1 MSNGILWFSMKIGLV
16 CPYNITRGGGVQE
29 VVKALQLE
37 YEKRG
42 HDTVIITPQPKE
54 PYVNRDHRVLFLGT
68 ATDFKS
74 PLATTTQLSASVLT
88 DEIDTM
94 LEQEQFDVLHFHEP
108 WVPVL
113 SRQILSRSTCANVAT
128 FHAKLPETIASRALA
143 KVIIPYTKPLLRHID
158 TFTAVSDAA
167 AEYVRSLTDVDI
179 TIIPNGIHVGH
190 FRRPTQL
197 PDQLPA
203 PTILYIGRLEKRKG
217 VKYLLLAFQL
227 IQQHNSDVRL
237 VIAGD
242 GPDREKLE
250 QMVDEL
256 ALQHVEFRGYVDDTT
271 KLGLLHSADV
281 FCSPALYGE
290 SFGIVLLEAM
300 ASGLVTV
307 AGNNPGYSSVMS
319 GIGQLSLVDPRD
331 SKEFAH
337 RMELLLTDTGI
348 RELWKKWAKK
358 YVREYEYAAVA
369 DMYLAAYETARVT
382 ASVKEKVAD
391 EDWFRA

>member
-1 MSNGILWFSMKIGLV
+1 M
-16 CPYNITRGGGVQE
+16 QE

-42 HDTVIITPQPKE
+42 HDVVIITPQPKE
-54 PYVNRDHRVLFLGT
+54 PYSGRDHRVLFLGT

-74 PLATTTQLSASVLT
+74 PLATTSQVSASVLT
-88 DEIDTM
+88 DEIDSM
-94 LEQEQFDVLHFHEP
+94 LEQEQFDILHFHEP

-158 TFTAVSDAA
+158 VFTAVSDAA
-167 AEYVRSLTDVDI
+167 AEYVRSLTTNEI
-179 TIIPNGIHVGH
+179 SIIPNGIHTTH
-190 FRRPTQL
+190 FRRPAHL
-197 PDQLPA
+197 ASKKEPLS
-203 PTILYIGRLEKRKG
+203 ILYIGRLEKRKG
-217 VKYLLLAFQL
+217 VKYLILAYQLLLERRPETRL
-227 IQQHNSDVRL
+227 I
-237 VIAGD
+237 IAGD

-256 ALQHVEFRGYVDDTT
+256 GLENVVFRGYIDNKT
-271 KLGLLHSADV
+271 KLELLHTADV

-300 ASGLVTV
+300 ASGLVAV
-307 AGNNPGYSSVMS
+307 AGNNPGYSSVLTE
-319 GIGQLSLVDPRD
+319 IGQLSLVDPRD
-331 SKEFAH
+331 SIEFAH

-348 RELWKKWAKK
+348 RELWKKWARK
-358 YVREYEYAAVA
+358 YVRKFEYNTVA
-369 DMYLAAYETARVT
+369 EMYLASYDIALERAKN
-382 ASVKEKVAD
+382 KEKVAD
-391 EDWFRA
+391 EDWYSA